1 MKTKILIAS
10 VLLTASM
17 AVQGEDVTMVQASSY
32 NKVAELPLQNNP
44 KLVIGATEL
53 LFTDGT
59 SSTQFS
65 ADERVVLRV
74 KNDEEETR
82 IAAPKH
88 HAAST
93 GEAIFSTDGKRLS
106 QLQRGV
112 NIVRGSDGSV
122 KKVLVK

>member
-1 MKTKILIAS
+1 MKTKIYLAS
-10 VLLTASM
+10 VLLTTSM
-17 AVQGEDVTMVQASSY
+17 AVQAEDVTMVQASSY
-32 NKVAELPLQNNP
+32 NKVMELPLQNNP
-44 KLVIGATEL
+44 KLIIGATEL

-74 KNDEEETR
+74 KNDEQETR
-82 IAAPKH
+82 IETPQRNV
-88 HAAST
+88 SCT
-93 GEAIFSTDGKRLS
+93 GEAVFSTDGKRLR

-112 NIVRGSDGSV
+112 NIVRGNDGSV

>member
-1 MKTKILIAS
+1 
-10 VLLTASM
+10 M
-17 AVQGEDVTMVQASSY
+17 AAHAEDVTMVQASSY

-82 IAAPKH
+82 IATLKRN
-88 HAAST
+88 AASI
-93 GEAIFSTDGKRLS
+93 GEAIFSTDGKRLR

-112 NIVRGSDGSV
+112 NIVRANDGSV